1 MGGVENVIK
10 KAKEF
15 VENGD
20 LRFAATLLNHVV
32 FSEPQ
37 NEPGKALLAQTYE
50 SLGFG
55 SENGPWRNFYLSGAS
70 ELRGQMPSHNLLSDQ
85 TQMVEALSLHQLFAS
100 TAVRIDGH
108 KAQAHSFTIDL
119 YVTDLKEQC
128 RLILSNGA
136 LIHRTGLKQKKPN
149 AFTVDYSCS
158 MTHSQLLTLLTTG
171 KFGDLGSELGDRS
184 YLSKLV
190 SLIPGFD
197 GNFNI
202 TVP

>member
-1 MGGVENVIK
+1 MEIY
-10 KAKEF
+10 
-15 VENGD
+15 D
-20 LRFAATLLNHVV
+20 LQPHFSTTLLFYDPH
-32 FSEPQ
+32 
-37 NEPGKALLAQTYE
+37 NEPGKALLARTYE

-85 TQMVEALSLHQLFAS
+85 TQMVEALSLHQLFAPI
-100 TAVRIDGH
+100 AVRIDGH
-108 KAQAHSFTIDL
+108 KAQAHKFTIDL

-149 AFTVDYSCS
+149 AATVDYSCS
-158 MTHSQLLTLLTTG
+158 MTHSQLLTLLATG
-171 KFGDLGSELGDRS
+171 KFDDLGSELGDRS
-184 YLSKLV
+184 YLSKLL
-190 SLIPGFD
+190 SLIAGFD
-197 GNFNI
+197 ENFNI